1 MGKDGLNQELK
12 DRITYLETRLM
23 KYIEAAAVLRQ
34 YVGVIKIE
42 DDWFE
47 YRIEDKQ
54 YISNRSAVVM
64 SEEDYKKLKVL
75 L

>member
-1 MGKDGLNQELK
+1 MAKDGLIQELK

-23 KYIEAAAVLRQ
+23 KYIEAAAIIRQ
-34 YVGVIKIE
+34 YVGIIKIE

-64 SEEDYKKLKVL
+64 SEEEYDKLKEL

>member
-1 MGKDGLNQELK
+1 MSKDGLIQELK

-23 KYIEAAAVLRQ
+23 KYIEAAAILRH

-42 DDWFE
+42 DDFFQ

-64 SEEDYKKLKVL
+64 SEEEYDKLKEL